1 MRGTFAACFRQGLP
15 DDDDALTS
23 DDDALTSD
31 DDALTYDSDADG
43 QWSQVQDP
51 PPPQHPASAETCA

>member
-31 DDALTYDSDADG
+31 DDALTADSDAEG
-43 QWSQVQDP
+43 QWSQVQD

>member
-23 DDDALTSD
+23 DDDALT
-31 DDALTYDSDADG
+31 YDSDAEG